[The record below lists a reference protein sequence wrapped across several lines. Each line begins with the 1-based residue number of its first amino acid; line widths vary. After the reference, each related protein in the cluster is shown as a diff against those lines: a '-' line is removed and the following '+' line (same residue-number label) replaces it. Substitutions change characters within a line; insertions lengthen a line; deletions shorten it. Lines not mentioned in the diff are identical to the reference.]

1 MRATGAHAEKMARKA
16 GRQAGSGKA
25 GGSMRCTKGKS
36 KREGAMCE
44 VGKSLEMAQRLPCL
58 FETGM
63 KMTQGKDKWSQGRLK
78 RRPPPARSSGEREEV
93 SRK

>member
-1 MRATGAHAEKMARKA
+1 
-16 GRQAGSGKA
+16 
-25 GGSMRCTKGKS
+25 MRCTKGKS